1 MPKGIYIQ
9 EAGQAVGGGSG
20 GNYDTNLASGLTM
33 PEAVGGYPQGTAVAD
48 VSGDTFIQMFDNLLF
63 PTVLATIGTNVSAT
77 LAGVS
82 TTTAEVG
89 TSYAPV
95 STGTLNPGVIN
106 NGDGSTGPNLK
117 GDANEFRF
125 YLPNSTLDET
135 VSSPVDNDED
145 WTFTSYEITLSSNR
159 WQVQVDYDAG
169 TGTYYDNKG
178 NPVTNLDGSR
188 GSGTATGYSSYIYG
202 RRYAWW
208 GYGTNGSAPT
218 NSAGVRGLGSNQ
230 FLGATN
236 LGTFTITI
244 PASTQSVYF
253 YVPAGNT
260 INVTYTESSGAN
272 VNDSFTKTTFN
283 VNDAGG
289 NAISHDSWVSYI
301 GAGGYGSEANY
312 VVTIS

>member
-9 EAGQAVGGGSG
+9 EAGQAVGGGSSG
-20 GNYDTNLASGLTM
+20 TYDTSLASGLTM
-33 PEAVGGYPQGTAVAD
+33 PNEVGGYPAGTAVAD

-63 PTVLATIGTNVSAT
+63 PTVLASIGTNVSAT

-89 TSYAPV
+89 TAYAPV

-125 YLPNSTLDET
+125 YLPDTTLDHT

-145 WTFTSYEITLSSNR
+145 WTFTSYDITFGTNR
-159 WQVQVDYDAG
+159 WQVQIDYDAG

-178 NPVTNLDGSR
+178 NAVTNLDASR
-188 GSGTATGYSSYIYG
+188 GAGTASDYSSTITG

-208 GYGTNGSAPT
+208 GSGTQSSAPT
-218 NSAGVRGLGSNQ
+218 NSAGVRGLSDKQFLDGSNE
-230 FLGATN
+230 
-236 LGTFTITI
+236 GTFTITI
-244 PASTQSVYF
+244 PASTQEVYF
-253 YVPAGNT
+253 FVPAGK
-260 INVTYTESSGAN
+260 NVSVAYVESSYAD
-272 VNDSFTKTTFN
+272 VTISFTETQFN
-283 VNDAGG
+283 VDDAGG
-289 NAISHDSWVSYI
+289 NPISYDSWVSYI
-301 GAGGYGSEANY
+301 GASGYPSEANY
-312 VVTIS
+312 EVTIS